1 MLNITETNVIL
12 AVIGSVGVIGTA
24 IVYLFAAQRNQRLE
38 IALKKRLDAARAA
51 DIIDPEFL

>member
-1 MLNITETNVIL
+1 MLNITETNIIL
-12 AVIGSVGVIGTA
+12 AIVGSVGVIGTA

-38 IALKKRLDAARAA
+38 IALKKRLDAARDA